1 MDKAV
6 NNLLDKSPLHIY
18 VALSVQASVAYK
30 TKISH
35 ENSENKYSNTGI
47 DSKFALKS

>member
-35 ENSENKYSNTGI
+35 ELQRISIQIQG
-47 DSKFALKS
+47 